1 MKAMIATNDHNEQ
14 NFSAKSV
21 EIGKQLIYK
30 INY

>member
-1 MKAMIATNDHNEQ
+1 MKVMIATNYNEQ
-14 NFSAKSV
+14 NFSVKSV